1 MNNDSALADHPVVEL
16 GPTLV
21 LAINL
26 ALQVDQRIHSVG
38 KRNNF
43 RVAIDLDP
51 AAAVKGLRK
60 DAKGSARIAPKVV
73 DLVSGLSTADDDP
86 AFSIEPRLTL

>member
-1 MNNDSALADHPVVEL
+1 MEL

-26 ALQVDQRIHSVG
+26 ALQIQQRIHRAG

-43 RVAIDLDP
+43 GVATDLDP
-51 AAAVKGLRK
+51 AAVVKGLRK
-60 DAKGSARIAPKVV
+60 DAKSGAGISPEVV
-73 DLVSGLSTADDDP
+73 DLVRGFPAADDNP
-86 AFSIEPRLTL
+86 ALGIQS